1 MELSVRGGVPCG
13 RGAPSRPPRAAKV
26 STQPRGDV
34 PETVALRM

>member
-1 MELSVRGGVPCG
+1 MELSVR